1 MEILPPHCDRPPFPG
16 ETIIFETFGDCDN
29 FQAIQCSREPLPITN
44 TFLDIFLHFLQI
56 VKNQKPEMMVKI

>member
-44 TFLDIFLHFLQI
+44 TFLDIFFTLFT
-56 VKNQKPEMMVKI
+56 NC